1 MDYLSII
8 ILGIVQGITEFLPI
22 SSDGHLV
29 IVSEILRRWRGLS
42 EEQLAS
48 IPVIVA
54 LHIGTLLSIVVVFRR
69 ELIDL
74 VRRPRLLAP
83 VVVATLPLVVIG
95 KPLSD
100 ALESIEHASWFPM
113 LAGAGLCFT
122 ALLMFLS
129 RYFDGGQKTVEDFGV
144 RPRGWIDALIVG
156 LLQCIAP
163 LPGVSRSGSTIFA
176 AMTRGY
182 TRVDAARFSFLI
194 AVPAIGGA
202 VTLHLRSILKGDLG
216 TPLPVLAT
224 GVVVSFLVGL
234 AALEWLLRIVARG
247 RLHWFAWY
255 CLIVGIGVI
264 VWQFSLR

>member
-1 MDYLSII
+1 
-8 ILGIVQGITEFLPI
+8 
-22 SSDGHLV
+22 
-29 IVSEILRRWRGLS
+29 
-42 EEQLAS
+42 
-48 IPVIVA
+48 
-54 LHIGTLLSIVVVFRR
+54 
-69 ELIDL
+69 
-74 VRRPRLLAP
+74 
-83 VVVATLPLVVIG
+83 
-95 KPLSD
+95 
-100 ALESIEHASWFPM
+100 
-113 LAGAGLCFT
+113 
-122 ALLMFLS
+122 
-129 RYFDGGQKTVEDFGV
+129 
-144 RPRGWIDALIVG
+144 
-156 LLQCIAP
+156 
-163 LPGVSRSGSTIFA
+163 
-176 AMTRGY
+176 MTRGY